1 MKATWSRSRQPGFT
15 NGGIINRK
23 LEIGDRR
30 SEVRCLM
37 SDVRCPMS
45 DLIPPTSYL
54 TPMFLEKLKHIKAFI
69 LDVDGVMTNG
79 MLLVTESGEF
89 LRQFNIKD
97 GYALQLAV
105 KRGFKIAVVSGA
117 RSKGVEHRLRG
128 LGIKDIYLGLDSKT
142 AAYNEFIEKNALLPE
157 QVLFMGDDIPDLEL
171 MKMAGLAVCPA
182 DAVEEIKAVAHYIS
196 PKNGGDS
203 CVRDIIEKVLKIQ
216 NLWSNADPSATD
228 GSKI

>member
-1 MKATWSRSRQPGFT
+1 
-15 NGGIINRK
+15 
-23 LEIGDRR
+23 
-30 SEVRCLM
+30 
-37 SDVRCPMS
+37 
-45 DLIPPTSYL
+45 
-54 TPMFLEKLKHIKAFI
+54 MFLEKLKYIKAFV

-117 RSKGVEHRLRG
+117 RSNGVEHRLRS
-128 LGIKDIYLGLDSKT
+128 LGITDIYLGLDSKT
-142 AAYNEFIEKNALLPE
+142 AAYNEFIRKNGLLPE

-171 MKMAGLAVCPA
+171 MKKAGLAVCPA
-182 DAVEEIKAVAHYIS
+182 DAVEEIKAVSHYIS

-203 CVRDIIEKVLKIQ
+203 CVRDILEKVLKIQ
-216 NLWSNADPSATD
+216 NLWTNADPSATD